1 MNFWRLNK
9 KKLVICVHYSELTSR
24 HIVHVVNFGEK
35 NIYDYFNQFHF
46 KYETNQHNTVST
58 CGLLGHILV
67 N

>member
-35 NIYDYFNQFHF
+35 
-46 KYETNQHNTVST
+46 K
-58 CGLLGHILV
+58 HI
-67 N
+67 